1 MDSELKDSTRKH
13 KIRKSRGRASVS
25 NSGGS
30 SGPPEH
36 GGRLVRSA
44 LSPGVGELFWEEGTE
59 RRPFPE
65 RSWPRAAAQSSSS
78 FSLKSSSSSSSS
90 PTHDTGVSTRDP
102 LYCDPLELVASA
114 PSAPLARSLQ
124 GQGRQGPH
132 TGRHGTR
139 LSQAEL
145 TVTLAQHERLGRA
158 PVSHRARNRSPG
170 TPTETPDPP
179 PNSAR
184 HALRGGKEWGV

>member
-1 MDSELKDSTRKH
+1 M
-13 KIRKSRGRASVS
+13 S
-25 NSGGS
+25 NTGGL
-30 SGPPEH
+30 SGPPGARPVACQKRPEP
-36 GGRLVRSA
+36 GGRQALPGGGRQDGG
-44 LSPGVGELFWEEGTE
+44 LSPARTAGRG
-59 RRPFPE
+59 RP
-65 RSWPRAAAQSSSS
+65 AQSSSS

-132 TGRHGTR
+132 TQRHGTR

-145 TVTLAQHERLGRA
+145 TITLTQHDGASGVGGLLFLTAAGTEA
-158 PVSHRARNRSPG
+158 PVHQPRPQ
-170 TPTETPDPP
+170 DPP
-179 PNSAR
+179 PKPPSG
-184 HALRGGKEWGV
+184 LP

>member
-1 MDSELKDSTRKH
+1 M
-13 KIRKSRGRASVS
+13 S
-25 NSGGS
+25 NTGGS
-30 SGPPEH
+30 SGPPGH
-36 GGRLVRSA
+36 GEWLEWLVRSA
-44 LSPGVGELFWEEGTE
+44 LSPKVGELFREEGAE
-59 RRPFPE
+59 RTSHPA

-132 TGRHGTR
+132 AQRHGTR

-145 TVTLAQHERLGRA
+145 TVTLAQHDGASGSGGLLFLTEPGKEA
-158 PVSHRARNRSPG
+158 PAHQPRPR
-170 TPTETPDPP
+170 DPP
-179 PNSAR
+179 PKPP
-184 HALRGGKEWGV
+184 LCPL